1 MTTSVTI
8 TGKVVVGGVE
18 YPVETQVELPDPASA
33 PLRDRQPA
41 AR

>member
-1 MTTSVTI
+1 VTTVVTI
-8 TGKVVVGGVE
+8 TGKVVIGGTE
-18 YPVETQVELPDPASA
+18 YPVETQVELPDPAPA

>member
-1 MTTSVTI
+1 MTVTI

-18 YPVETQVELPDPASA
+18 YPVQAQVELPDTAPA
-33 PLRDRQPA
+33 PLQDHRQPA